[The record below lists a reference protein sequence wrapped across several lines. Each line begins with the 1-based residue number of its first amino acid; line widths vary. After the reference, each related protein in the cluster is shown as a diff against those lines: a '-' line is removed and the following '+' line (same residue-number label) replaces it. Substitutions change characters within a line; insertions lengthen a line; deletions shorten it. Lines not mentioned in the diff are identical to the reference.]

1 MILIWDKV
9 DPPPRNH
16 DGSTY
21 HWNSFQEDVQQ
32 KIYSVPRFIEVHA
45 EELRAQYLAYVYD
58 LGEKKYKGK
67 RVVEHLAIRSSFSYW
82 WMTLLAEKCNIAKSP
97 LIADAIK
104 VLALEGLLNQHKLE
118 QIELVTA
125 NTALAEVL
133 QDWCDNNGVH
143 LNCMQQVAQS
153 KSKKTS
159 LRVLYKRILMR
170 AQAFVWLFHRLVS
183 RWPLA
188 GAGVAQWSESR
199 ATTSFVSYF
208 FNLVPDVAE
217 QAKYESRYWGHLPNS
232 MVSEGHPARWL
243 HIWVKDKVA
252 PSAKIAKQ
260 LIDRFNRS
268 EETCQAHVTLD
279 SFLSLSTVWS
289 TLIDWMLLQW
299 NTRKIESVL
308 GKTQGSAFNLWPLVR
323 DDWMASTKGPIAM
336 SNLLILNLFE
346 TAFSDIPKQQQ
357 GYYLQENQG
366 WEFGCISAWRN
377 TGHNIL
383 IGVPHST
390 VRYWDLRYF
399 FDPRSYN
406 QSSPLKLPL
415 PSRVAVN
422 GVIAKKIYLEG
433 GYPSN
438 ELVEVEA
445 LRYHHLDSDG
455 HNMCE
460 SLTEETQQQLFVL
473 GDYLPEYTIQQMKL
487 LEDSAKDID
496 GWVIVI
502 KPHPACPV
510 DLDNYPMLTS
520 INAIVTDQP
529 ISNLLDDCNV
539 AYSSLT
545 TSAAVDAYCAG
556 LSVISILDPST
567 LNLSPLRDVDGV
579 QFVSNSEELLLALQN
594 TSKQEQPIHYF
605 YLDSDLPRW
614 KKLLGMVE

>member
-58 LGEKKYKGK
+58 LGEKRYKGK

-143 LNCMQQVAQS
+143 LNCMQQVVQS

>member
-1 MILIWDKV
+1 
-9 DPPPRNH
+9 
-16 DGSTY
+16 
-21 HWNSFQEDVQQ
+21 
-32 KIYSVPRFIEVHA
+32 
-45 EELRAQYLAYVYD
+45 
-58 LGEKKYKGK
+58 
-67 RVVEHLAIRSSFSYW
+67 
-82 WMTLLAEKCNIAKSP
+82 
-97 LIADAIK
+97 
-104 VLALEGLLNQHKLE
+104 
-118 QIELVTA
+118 
-125 NTALAEVL
+125 
-133 QDWCDNNGVH
+133 
-143 LNCMQQVAQS
+143 
-153 KSKKTS
+153 
-159 LRVLYKRILMR
+159 
-170 AQAFVWLFHRLVS
+170 
-183 RWPLA
+183 
-188 GAGVAQWSESR
+188 
-199 ATTSFVSYF
+199 
-208 FNLVPDVAE
+208 
-217 QAKYESRYWGHLPNS
+217 
-232 MVSEGHPARWL
+232 
-243 HIWVKDKVA
+243 
-252 PSAKIAKQ
+252 
-260 LIDRFNRS
+260 
-268 EETCQAHVTLD
+268 
-279 SFLSLSTVWS
+279 
-289 TLIDWMLLQW
+289 
-299 NTRKIESVL
+299 
-308 GKTQGSAFNLWPLVR
+308 
-323 DDWMASTKGPIAM
+323 M